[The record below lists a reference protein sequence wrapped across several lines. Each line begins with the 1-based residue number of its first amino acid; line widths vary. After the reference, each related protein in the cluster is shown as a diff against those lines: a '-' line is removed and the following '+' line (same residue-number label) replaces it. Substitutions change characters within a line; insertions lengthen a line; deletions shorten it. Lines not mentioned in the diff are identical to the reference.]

1 MADGTDLGFTHLALV
16 CTEAERTIDFYARYA
31 GMKVIHDRINN
42 EDGGGARVFWL
53 SDLSRPFAIVFLE
66 ASDAEA
72 PLGPFAHLGVC
83 VESRAQV
90 DRLVSL
96 ATSEAR
102 GVKGPNDY
110 GPPVGYW
117 AFIQDPDG
125 HTLEVSY
132 GQELRLAVDAAG
144 PH

>member
-1 MADGTDLGFTHLALV
+1 MADRTDLGFTHIALV
-16 CTEAERTIDFYARYA
+16 CTDAERTIDFYARYA
-31 GMKVIHDRINN
+31 GMKVIHDRIDN
-42 EDGGGARVFWL
+42 EDGGARVFWL

-66 ASDAEA
+66 SSDDEA
-72 PLGPFAHLGVC
+72 PLGPFGHLGVC

-96 ATSEAR
+96 AKSEAR

-132 GQELRLAVDAAG
+132 GQELRLAVDAAE
-144 PH
+144 PQ